1 MFIRSA
7 TWIAPQLRGLVA
19 LEADPA
25 QEGHNQ
31 VNDILLKGAR
41 PFTFTEED
49 KRRFEKDPEFL
60 LNLRRKM
67 ECLLCGNVDIFRAG
81 SAKQICTER
90 HLRTGMQ
97 VKLEGKDEL
106 QKKLI
111 PNFPTG
117 CRRLT
122 PGNIWAPN

>member
-1 MFIRSA
+1 
-7 TWIAPQLRGLVA
+7 
-19 LEADPA
+19 
-25 QEGHNQ
+25 
-31 VNDILLKGAR
+31 LLKGAR

-60 LNLRRKM
+60 LDLRRKM

-81 SAKQICTER
+81 SAKQIATEQ

-111 PNFPTG
+111 PNFPAG

-122 PGNIWAPN
+122 PGTIWLAH